1 MDSFHS
7 PEPYFHRHNRLAF
20 NTSHNATIAP
30 TTTTTKGPM
39 LFSPL
44 PNDPGAAFFVG
55 VAALLVPV
63 PVLVANA

>member
-1 MDSFHS
+1 M
-7 PEPYFHRHNRLAF
+7 
-20 NTSHNATIAP
+20 TNA
-30 TTTTTKGPM
+30 PM

-63 PVLVANA
+63 PVLVASA